1 MPPADHRHLQ
11 HGWDELLYEYHFS
24 ALLNSASDAKT
35 KACLLSVASSES
47 GVWLGALPVPSLGT
61 KLDDE
66 SLRMALDSRLGVPNI
81 KCVCGAN
88 VDVFGTH
95 GLSCRRSGGCI
106 PRHAAVNETVCRALV
121 SGGMPAVLEPVGVCH
136 DDGKRPDGMALIP
149 WRQGLPLLWDFTC
162 SDTLAPAIGVHATDL

>member
-1 MPPADHRHLQ
+1 MSPEDHRHLQ
-11 HGWDELLYEYHFS
+11 NGWDELLHEHHFS

-47 GVWLGALPVPSLGT
+47 GAWLGALLVPSLGT

-66 SLRMALDSRLGVPNI
+66 SLRIALGSRLGVLNI

-95 GLSCRRSGGCI
+95 GLSCRCSGGCI
-106 PRHAAVNETVCRALV
+106 PQHAAINETVCCA
-121 SGGMPAVLEPVGVCH
+121 GVCLLFWSLCVYVVMMVR
-136 DDGKRPDGMALIP
+136 GQMACL
-149 WRQGLPLLWDFTC
+149 
-162 SDTLAPAIGVHATDL
+162 